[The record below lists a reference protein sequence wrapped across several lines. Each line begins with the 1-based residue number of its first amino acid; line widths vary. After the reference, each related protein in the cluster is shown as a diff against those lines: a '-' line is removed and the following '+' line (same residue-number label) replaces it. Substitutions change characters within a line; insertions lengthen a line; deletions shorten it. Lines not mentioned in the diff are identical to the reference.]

1 MNEKKS
7 EEFEIDLLEL
17 AQVLLSKFWL
27 ILIAVIIGAGA
38 AFGITYGFI
47 KPQYTASTL
56 LYVNNSNISV
66 GSASLSIS
74 SADLSAAQKL
84 VDTYVVILKSRRV
97 LNEVIEES
105 GTDYSYNE
113 LYSRINAAAVN
124 NTEIFSITITADS
137 PQEAE
142 RLANTIALVLPDKI
156 SEIVNGSDVKIVDY
170 AVIPASKSSPSYT
183 KNASIGALIGFVF
196 MAAILVINYLLDD
209 SIHNEDYLTQNYPDT
224 PLLAVIPDLV
234 TGKSGNGKY
243 GKYYAKYGNYS
254 TYRAAAQ
261 DAKIEFSK
269 KEKENG

>member
-1 MNEKKS
+1 MMNEKKS

-17 AQVLLSKFWL
+17 GMVLLSKFWL
-27 ILIAVIIGAGA
+27 ILIVVIIGAGA
-38 AFGITYGFI
+38 AFGITYGLVA
-47 KPQYTASTL
+47 PQYTASTL

-97 LNEVIEES
+97 LNDVIEES

-142 RLANTIALVLPDKI
+142 KIANTIALILPDKI

-170 AVIPASKSSPSYT
+170 AVVPASKSSPSYT
-183 KNASIGALIGFVF
+183 KNASLGALVGFVF
-196 MAAILVINYLLDD
+196 ICAVIVINYLLDD
-209 SIHNEDYLTQNYPDT
+209 SIHSEDYLTDNYPEV
-224 PLLAVIPDLV
+224 PLLAVIPDLI
-234 TGKSGNGKY
+234 TGKTSSYGYSKY
-243 GKYYAKYGNYS
+243 GYYS
-254 TYRAAAQ
+254 TYRSAAS

-269 KEKENG
+269 KENENG